1 MPDWHAYVRHR
12 LPPLPCSPE
21 REAEIVEELAL
32 QFEQVYRRALSSG
45 ASDDDAR
52 AEAESEVSDWNDLAK
67 TLVQRPRP
75 EARVVEAERVERP
88 GFVTEMRYALRAL
101 AATPGFTIAVV
112 LTLALGA
119 GVTTTMFSLVDRIL
133 LAPLPYANPD
143 QLVLVQQVVPPIR
156 DQYPVVGANLR
167 SIAAW
172 RDGCRVSCG
181 QIATIAGFSGTLSV
195 GGEPQGVTGVRVT
208 ANTLDLF
215 GIRPILGRGIQPNE
229 EVDGSHRVIVL
240 SYDLWQQ
247 RFGAD
252 PSIVGRMVRL
262 DSVEHQVLGVLPAS
276 PRLPLLQHLQPIRV
290 AVGDVDVLVPFV
302 APADQVRS
310 PGDFS
315 YVAVIRLA
323 DESTAAQ
330 AREELTPITHRAFA
344 DVAFRPE
351 VLVHP
356 LGDHIVGKARRPLW
370 LLLAAVLAML
380 LVACVNVANLV
391 AGRWLGRRRELAIR
405 VALGARETDLL
416 RHVGAEA
423 AWLAAA
429 GAVLTIGVAYAALRL
444 VVSWAPVDIPRVDE
458 AVIDVRVLI
467 FGVIVTTV
475 CTLPSCVLPVRRV
488 TRLQLRDMLDTG
500 AHGAS
505 EPRAGLRL
513 RSALVG
519 LEVATTV
526 ALLIVAGLLLA
537 SFARI
542 TAIDRGFVTEGRI
555 AVDLNLSTSR
565 YATDKDRGRLL
576 DRLLESVKAI
586 PGVDAAAVA
595 RKLPLEGEAT
605 VDMFLREGEKEF
617 DGPQRVGSHLF
628 VSPDYF
634 RALQLRL
641 LAGRTFTDADR
652 QRRVA
657 VVSDS
662 VARALWPGQD
672 PIGQRFA
679 RQPGTFWEVIGV
691 VANTY
696 TETLERQPGLMAY
709 VPYWE
714 RSGPDLS
721 LVIRTFGNAEGVLPA
736 VRHTV
741 QKVDADL
748 ALLNPRTMNQV
759 VENATATRRFQM
771 WLTTAFAIAGL
782 VIACLGIYGVVSAS
796 VLRRRGELAVRRA
809 IGASAGHITCTVL
822 IEALAPVVAGLAIG
836 VAIAAALGSI
846 VAALLF
852 EVSPRDPIVFSAV
865 AALILLAAV
874 AACAAPLAK
883 ALRTSPILALRGR

>member
-1 MPDWHAYVRHR
+1 
-12 LPPLPCSPE
+12 
-21 REAEIVEELAL
+21 
-32 QFEQVYRRALSSG
+32 
-45 ASDDDAR
+45 
-52 AEAESEVSDWNDLAK
+52 
-67 TLVQRPRP
+67 
-75 EARVVEAERVERP
+75 
-88 GFVTEMRYALRAL
+88 
-101 AATPGFTIAVV
+101 
-112 LTLALGA
+112 
-119 GVTTTMFSLVDRIL
+119 
-133 LAPLPYANPD
+133 
-143 QLVLVQQVVPPIR
+143 
-156 DQYPVVGANLR
+156 
-167 SIAAW
+167 
-172 RDGCRVSCG
+172 
-181 QIATIAGFSGTLSV
+181 
-195 GGEPQGVTGVRVT
+195 
-208 ANTLDLF
+208 
-215 GIRPILGRGIQPNE
+215 
-229 EVDGSHRVIVL
+229 
-240 SYDLWQQ
+240 
-247 RFGAD
+247 
-252 PSIVGRMVRL
+252 
-262 DSVEHQVLGVLPAS
+262 
-276 PRLPLLQHLQPIRV
+276 
-290 AVGDVDVLVPFV
+290 
-302 APADQVRS
+302 
-310 PGDFS
+310 
-315 YVAVIRLA
+315 
-323 DESTAAQ
+323 
-330 AREELTPITHRAFA
+330 
-344 DVAFRPE
+344 
-351 VLVHP
+351 
-356 LGDHIVGKARRPLW
+356 
-370 LLLAAVLAML
+370 
-380 LVACVNVANLV
+380 
-391 AGRWLGRRRELAIR
+391 
-405 VALGARETDLL
+405 
-416 RHVGAEA
+416 
-423 AWLAAA
+423 
-429 GAVLTIGVAYAALRL
+429 
-444 VVSWAPVDIPRVDE
+444 
-458 AVIDVRVLI
+458 
-467 FGVIVTTV
+467 
-475 CTLPSCVLPVRRV
+475 
-488 TRLQLRDMLDTG
+488 
-500 AHGAS
+500 
-505 EPRAGLRL
+505 
-513 RSALVG
+513 
-519 LEVATTV
+519 
-526 ALLIVAGLLLA
+526 
-537 SFARI
+537 
-542 TAIDRGFVTEGRI
+542 
-555 AVDLNLSTSR
+555 LNLSASG
-565 YATDKDRGRLL
+565 YATEEDRARLL

-586 PGVDAAAVA
+586 PGVDTAAVA

-709 VPYWE
+709 IPYWE
-714 RSGPDLS
+714 RSAPELS

-736 VRHTV
+736 VRRTV